1 MISSDTAFQVSLFL
15 LIIGTAIYFKKL
27 FFKVSVSTGSM
38 LPNIRPGDC
47 ILIRRLRKPTR
58 LRRGDL
64 VVFRS
69 THQQKGDGTLL
80 MIKRLIGLP
89 GEAIECQSQS
99 LLVNGKLE
107 PEQYVCFFG
116 GKSRKF
122 KVPEQS
128 YLFLGDNRAASN
140 DARYW
145 EDPYVRSREIT
156 GKALFRIWPLAR
168 IGFLK

>member
-1 MISSDTAFQVSLFL
+1 MISSDTAFKVSLFFL
-15 LIIGTAIYFKKL
+15 AIAAAIYFKKL
-27 FFKVSVSTGSM
+27 FFKVKVPTGSM
-38 LPNIRPGDC
+38 LPSIQPGDH
-47 ILIRRLRKPTR
+47 ILVRRLSRPFR

-64 VVFRS
+64 VVFRT
-69 THQQKGDGTLL
+69 THQQKGDGNLL

-89 GEAIECQSQS
+89 GETIQCKKQS
-99 LLVNGKLE
+99 LLVDGKHV
-107 PEQYVCFFG
+107 PEQYIRFFG
-116 GKSRKF
+116 GKSCDF

-128 YLFLGDNRAASN
+128 YLFLGDNRQASN

-145 EDPYVRSREIT
+145 QNPYVRSREIT